1 MLKVENLKKKYG
13 KFHALKGISF
23 EIPKGHI
30 FGFIGQNGAGKT
42 TTMRIITGLLAAD
55 SGTVEFD
62 GVNFLKDYKRIGD
75 IVGYIPDYFGSYNK
89 LRAIEYMEFFASMQG
104 IYGKDVKKRCM
115 QVMDMLNIGHV
126 TNVYV
131 DDLSRGMQQR
141 LSMARILLH
150 NPKLL
155 ILDEPTSGMDPQS
168 RLEFK
173 KLLKELSSEGKTIM
187 ISSHILPDL
196 SEVCNSVG
204 IIDKGEMLYQGNI
217 DEIDAAV
224 NISNPLGLRVIAN
237 KEKAINILRENSLA
251 QSMSID
257 GNNIQTAFMGDN
269 EEEAN
274 LLAKLLDSGVR
285 VTSFGRK
292 RDNLEDVFIRLTEQ
306 NGEGGRRKHV

>member
-55 SGTVEFD
+55 SGIVEFD
-62 GVNFLKDYKRIGD
+62 GINFLKDYKRIGD
-75 IVGYIPDYFGSYNK
+75 IVGYVPDYFGSYNK
-89 LRAIEYMEFFASMQG
+89 LRAIEYMEFFARMQG
-104 IYGKDVKKRCM
+104 IYGKDIKKRCM
-115 QVMDMLNIGHV
+115 QLMDMLNIGHV
-126 TNVYV
+126 ANIYV

-141 LSMARILLH
+141 LCMARILLH
-150 NPKLL
+150 NPMLL

-173 KLLKELSSEGKTIM
+173 KLLKDLSSEGKTIM

-196 SEVCNSVG
+196 SAVCNSVG

-217 DEIDAAV
+217 DEIESAV
-224 NISNPLGLRVIAN
+224 NISNPLGIRVIAN
-237 KEKAINILRENSLA
+237 KERAINILRENALT

-257 GNNIQTAFMGDN
+257 GNNIQTSFMGNN

-274 LLAKLLDSGVR
+274 LLAQLLKSEVR

-306 NGEGGRRKHV
+306 NDEGGRRKHV

>member
-1 MLKVENLKKKYG
+1 MLKVENLKKNYG

-23 EIPKGHI
+23 EIPNGHI

-75 IVGYIPDYFGSYNK
+75 IVGYVPDYFGSYNK

-104 IYGKDVKKRCM
+104 IYGNEAKKRCA
-115 QVMDMLNIGHV
+115 QLMDMLNIGHIA
-126 TNVYV
+126 NVYV

-141 LSMARILLH
+141 LCMARILLH
-150 NPKLL
+150 NPMLL

-168 RLEFK
+168 RHEFK
-173 KLLKELSSEGKTIM
+173 KILKELSSEGKTIM

-217 DEIDAAV
+217 DEIDSTV
-224 NISNPLGLRVIAN
+224 NISNPLGIRVIAN
-237 KEKAINILRENSLA
+237 KEQAINILRENALT

-257 GNNIQTAFMGDN
+257 GNNIQTAFMGNN

-274 LLAKLLDSGVR
+274 LLARLLASGVR

-292 RDNLEDVFIRLTEQ
+292 RDNLEDVFMRITEQ
-306 NGEGGRRKHV
+306 NDEGGRRKHV